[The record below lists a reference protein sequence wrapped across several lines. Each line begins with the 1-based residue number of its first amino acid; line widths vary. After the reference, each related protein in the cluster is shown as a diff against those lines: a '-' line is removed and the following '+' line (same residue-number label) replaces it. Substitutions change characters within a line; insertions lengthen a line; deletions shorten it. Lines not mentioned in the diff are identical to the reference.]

1 MYSTCTINKSENE
14 DNVKWLCDNY
24 GFEVCPPEGVIKE
37 YIMTDSDNNISYYD
51 DNMMDNNIDKISGR
65 VTYTNNMSDKN
76 NDISYEH
83 NNNAEYGIQLLPGVG
98 NTDGFFICRLY
109 KN

>member
-1 MYSTCTINKSENE
+1 
-14 DNVKWLCDNY
+14 
-24 GFEVCPPEGVIKE
+24 
-37 YIMTDSDNNISYYD
+37 MTDSDNNISYYD
-51 DNMMDNNIDKISGR
+51 DNIMDNNIDKISGR
-65 VTYTNNMSDKN
+65 VTDTNNMSDKN

-83 NNNAEYGIQLLPGVG
+83 NNNTEYGIQLLPGVG